1 MKRNLLYLVISLT
14 VMQLNAQ
21 NWNEVIKVVAS
32 DRSSDDRFGY
42 SVSISGDYAIV
53 GAYQEDEDSSENNTL
68 SNAGSASIFEKDGA
82 GNWVEVQKIVA
93 SDRASDDL
101 FGYSVSI
108 SGNYAILGAYQEDE
122 DASGNNTFYAAGSAY
137 IFERDG
143 LGNWVEVQKIVA
155 SDRWPNDN
163 FGFSVS
169 ISGNYAIVGATQ
181 ESEDALG
188 NNSLVRSGSAYIFER
203 NGTGIWLE
211 AQKIVASDREA
222 NIYFGYSVAISGGY
236 AIVGA
241 RYGSKDALGN
251 NVLPQAGAAYV
262 YERNGVGNWGEVQ
275 KIVASDRAS
284 GDFLGFSVSI
294 SGNYAIVGSHY
305 DSEDA
310 LGNNTLLKSGSAYI
324 FERNGVGNWMEI
336 QKIVASDRFSQDR
349 FGFSV
354 SISGN
359 HVIVGAIYEDQNAL
373 GNNTLSNAG
382 SSYVFEKNGAGTWL
396 EAQKIVAS
404 DRAAGDYFG
413 YSVSISGNHFIA
425 GAYRE
430 DEDASGNNTL
440 SSAGAAYVFC
450 ASTAGVDT
458 QVACSTYIWPLN
470 STIYTSS
477 TNLPTV
483 TLTNAIGCDSVVTLN
498 LTINSNTGADT
509 QVACNTYTWPL
520 NSTTYTAS
528 TSTPTVILTNVTGC
542 DSVVTLNLI
551 INSGNTGIDTQA
563 ACNTYTWSLNSTT
576 YTASTNIPT
585 VTLTNLAGCDSVVTL
600 NLTINTVDASTTT
613 VGNTITA
620 KQTGGAYMWIDCNNG
635 NTAIIGETNVNYT
648 AGSNG
653 DYAVVVTLGGCIDT
667 SACVNVIITSI
678 IESAFGEE
686 IKVYPNP
693 TSNNVTI
700 DFGISNWS
708 NNQNTQVL
716 IINIA
721 GKEVYRLDKII
732 KSQLEIPLKDFNRG
746 IYFLKI
752 QDKENQKV
760 VKLIKQ

>member
-82 GNWVEVQKIVA
+82 GK
-93 SDRASDDL
+93 
-101 FGYSVSI
+101 
-108 SGNYAILGAYQEDE
+108 
-122 DASGNNTFYAAGSAY
+122 
-137 IFERDG
+137 
-143 LGNWVEVQKIVA
+143 WVEVQKIVA

-241 RYGSKDALGN
+241 RYESKDALGN

-382 SSYVFEKNGAGTWL
+382 SSYVFERNGAGTWL

-509 QVACNTYTWPL
+509 QVACNTYTW
-520 NSTTYTAS
+520 
-528 TSTPTVILTNVTGC
+528 
-542 DSVVTLNLI
+542 
-551 INSGNTGIDTQA
+551 
-563 ACNTYTWSLNSTT
+563 SLNSTT

-620 KQTGGAYMWIDCNNG
+620 NQTGGAYMWIDCNNG

-686 IKVYPNP
+686 IKVYPNT